1 MATLIQPISD
11 EDFKKLTVSEVRKAY
26 PKLAKDYDKL
36 INRKVSYCKS
46 CGEWLDSENS
56 FYKDERFVDERFYM
70 CKRCVQMKV
79 EQRKKEKDPPN
90 ETIESTQ
97 RMLKEMDRPYL
108 DDVYKGCMKSVDD
121 KLGEKF
127 HNSTWTSYIPTITG
141 LRQYRKLHWEDSDFG
156 SEIPE
161 DEVEDNRTPR
171 KEIKKLFGSGF
182 STQDYLYLQDQYDD
196 WRARVQVDS
205 KSQETYVIQIC
216 ASLLDIHK
224 DRLSGKDVTNK
235 MKALDTL
242 MNGAHLQPRQNI
254 NNDSNDNLTFG
265 QLIQKWEEESP
276 ICEPSPEFKDCDGIR
291 HYLECWFGWIVKAVG
306 FDNEYSRKYEDEINQ
321 FKVDLEV
328 NDLEESSED
337 IYNAVFGKT
346 E

>member
-1 MATLIQPISD
+1 MASLIQAISD

-26 PKLAKDYDKL
+26 PKLAKDYNKILDG
-36 INRKVSYCKS
+36 KVSKCKK
-46 CGEWLDSENS
+46 CGEWLDTENA
-56 FYKDERFVDERFYM
+56 FYKDHRFLDERFYK
-70 CKRCVQMKV
+70 CKKCVQMEV
-79 EQRKKEKDPPN
+79 EQRKSEKDPAN
-90 ETIESTQ
+90 ETIESVQ
-97 RMLKEMDRPYL
+97 KVLREMDRPYL
-108 DDVYKGCMKSVDD
+108 DDVYKSCMKNTDEA
-121 KLGEKF
+121 LGEKV
-127 HNSTWTSYIPTITG
+127 HHSVWASYMPTILG
-141 LRQYRKLHWEDSDFG
+141 LSQYRKLTWADSDFG
-156 SEIPE
+156 VETPE
-161 DEVEDNRTPR
+161 DEIKDNRIPR
-171 KEIKKLFGSGF
+171 PEIKKLFGAGF
-182 STQDYLYLQDQYDD
+182 TNPDYLYLQDQYDD

-224 DRLSGKDVTNK
+224 DRLAGKDVTNK

-276 ICEPSPEFKDCDGIR
+276 ICEPSPEFNDCDGIR

-321 FKVDLEV
+321 FKVDLES